1 MADLLAQHER
11 VNELKHQRII
21 AGAER
26 NAVVAKVKAAVS
38 AQNKRDVLP
47 EDLRA
52 ESAANKQKISNI
64 DAQLGEL
71 EHGFSELLES
81 VPNLVDPHVM
91 SISGDY
97 EVVHRTGPESPA
109 GDPSLDHVE
118 IGSYLGILD
127 VPNASRVSGMG
138 NAYLVGQGALLE
150 QALIA
155 YALKK
160 CTTEFGFTMVSP
172 PSLVRPEY
180 NAACGFRPRGVATQ
194 IYEVAG
200 ADLCLS
206 GTAEIPLAS
215 QLAMHALDPAD
226 LPVKRC
232 GVMRSFRA
240 EAGSRGTDTR
250 GLYRLHEFS
259 KVEMFLWSAPQDSA
273 RLLHELVGYQQNVF
287 AELLGDMGV
296 PMRTINIAPS
306 DLGNPAYQKFD
317 IEAWMP
323 GRQAWGELSSASNCL
338 DFQARRLHTTI
349 KNEKEFV
356 HTLNGTAIAV
366 PRVIL
371 AILENGF
378 DKTTKT
384 VKLPKALWPYMG
396 KEITKQ

>member
-1 MADLLAQHER
+1 MLRRYSTRSKLTLRKPAFPVKHIVENPNKYAESITARRVELHNRQSMADLLAQHER

-160 CTTEFGFTMVSP
+160 
-172 PSLVRPEY
+172 
-180 NAACGFRPRGVATQ
+180 
-194 IYEVAG
+194 
-200 ADLCLS
+200 
-206 GTAEIPLAS
+206 
-215 QLAMHALDPAD
+215 
-226 LPVKRC
+226 
-232 GVMRSFRA
+232 
-240 EAGSRGTDTR
+240 
-250 GLYRLHEFS
+250 
-259 KVEMFLWSAPQDSA
+259 
-273 RLLHELVGYQQNVF
+273 
-287 AELLGDMGV
+287 
-296 PMRTINIAPS
+296 
-306 DLGNPAYQKFD
+306 
-317 IEAWMP
+317 
-323 GRQAWGELSSASNCL
+323 
-338 DFQARRLHTTI
+338 
-349 KNEKEFV
+349 
-356 HTLNGTAIAV
+356 
-366 PRVIL
+366 
-371 AILENGF
+371 
-378 DKTTKT
+378 
-384 VKLPKALWPYMG
+384 
-396 KEITKQ
+396 